1 MRISDWSSDVC
12 SSDLFHTSSA
22 RPRTGLLPTIRRRW
36 SSAASILP
44 MVMGSFCTGTVTGSR
59 ALTVAGGN
67 LVVRARVP
75 NSPLLNR
82 PSGDSKSTGP
92 SPTADQ
98 ARVEVTRLWVEVA
111 VRLVCFDDAHQ
122 LVHGC
127 FHSGGVALQIVG
139 HHAVPVEDLVAG

>member
-1 MRISDWSSDVC
+1 
-12 SSDLFHTSSA
+12 
-22 RPRTGLLPTIRRRW
+22 
-36 SSAASILP
+36 

-92 SPTADQ
+92 SPTAAQ
-98 ARVEVTRLWVEVA
+98 ALVEVNRLWVDVA
-111 VRLVCFDDAHQ
+111 VRLVCFDDAPQ
-122 LVHGC
+122 LVPGF
-127 FHSGGVALQIVG
+127 FHSGGVALPLVG
-139 HHAVPVEDLVAG
+139 HQAVPVQIGRPSCGDRVGALGSCWVG